1 VIAREL
7 IKKIRKI
14 EIYTKRLVNDQM
26 AGSYHSVFKGRGMAF
41 EEVRQYQPGDDIRLV
56 DWNVSARMNDIYVKL
71 FVEEREM
78 TVMLLVDMS
87 ASGLFGTAE
96 QSKREIAAEMAAVVA
111 FSAIKNNDRVGLIIF
126 TDAVEKFVP
135 PKKGKKH
142 VLRVVSEILSYQP
155 RSRRTSV
162 ASGLEYLGRVAKRRS
177 VVFLL
182 SDFLEDGRERGA
194 GWPLDPARDAM
205 PPELEHA
212 LRVVARKHD
221 LIPVTITD
229 PLEEELPRLGI
240 VNLLDL
246 ETGEELEFDSSG
258 PEAAALSAYNRRAR
272 EARQTL
278 FRRLKIDYVNVRT
291 DQPYVSALVDFFKV
305 RERRLRR

>member
-14 EIYTKRLVNDQM
+14 EIYTKRLFNDQM
-26 AGSYHSVFKGRGMAF
+26 AGQYHSVFKGRGMAF
-41 EEVRQYQPGDDIRLV
+41 EEVRQYQPGDDIRLI
-56 DWNVSARMNDIYVKL
+56 DWNVTARMNDVYVKL

-87 ASGLFGTAE
+87 ASGRFSSHELT
-96 QSKREIAAEMAAVVA
+96 KREIAAEMAAVVA

-126 TDAVEKFVP
+126 TDEVEKFVP

-142 VLRVVSEILSYQP
+142 VLRVISEILSYRP
-155 RSRRTSV
+155 RSTRTNL
-162 ASGLEYLGRVAKRRS
+162 AIGLQFLGRVTKRRS

-182 SDFLEDGRERGA
+182 SDFLG
-194 GWPLDPARDAM
+194 PLRDDRVPDPARDAVDG
-205 PPELEHA
+205 PLEHA

-229 PLEEELPRLGI
+229 PLEEELPSLG
-240 VNLLDL
+240 LLNVLDY
-246 ETGEELEFDSSG
+246 ETGETVLFDAAG
-258 PEAAALSAYNRRAR
+258 PEGAAHARYMRRAR
-272 EARQTL
+272 DVRQAL
-278 FRRLKIDYVNVRT
+278 FRRLKIDYVNART
-291 DQPYVSALVDFFKV
+291 DRPYIPALVDFFKA
-305 RERRLRR
+305 RERRMRR